1 MSMPV
6 LEYPATQRKTGG
18 VWEYISPSRLNLWLR
33 CPLAYKLRY
42 IDGVRTPTTPALFLG
57 KMVHH
62 GLEIFYRH
70 RQLGMELSLEDVA
83 TRLLNGWDDAAAL
96 ESMQFKS
103 FQEEGIL
110 KKQAV
115 DLVTVYLQ
123 QMADALETP
132 LAVETSMEAPLVD
145 PETGEDLGI
154 PLMGIVDLITDN
166 RDGPSIIDFK
176 TAARSSPPHEITH
189 EIQLTSYAY
198 LFRESTGGEEGG
210 LEIRSIIKTK
220 TPKIDFHRYQARS
233 ERHFRRLFSVIR
245 AYLDD
250 LDSGRFVFRPGFGC
264 MMCDHRNEHCKTWMA

>member
-96 ESMQFKS
+96 ES
-103 FQEEGIL
+103 G
-110 KKQAV
+110 
-115 DLVTVYLQ
+115 VTDDPTVNTRVSAGCNRQ
-123 QMADALETP
+123 SGFDA
-132 LAVETSMEAPLVD
+132 AAPR
-145 PETGEDLGI
+145 PFALGCVSQ
-154 PLMGIVDLITDN
+154 GRGAN
-166 RDGPSIIDFK
+166 
-176 TAARSSPPHEITH
+176 
-189 EIQLTSYAY
+189 
-198 LFRESTGGEEGG
+198 
-210 LEIRSIIKTK
+210 
-220 TPKIDFHRYQARS
+220 
-233 ERHFRRLFSVIR
+233 
-245 AYLDD
+245 
-250 LDSGRFVFRPGFGC
+250 GRFGKLLSR
-264 MMCDHRNEHCKTWMA
+264 